1 MFIRAAKQ
9 WTKKRPQANAILRET
24 LSLLKADAFDPR
36 LKTHKL
42 KGNRVGYWACS
53 GGYDFRIIF
62 EFVRRGEEEIISLL
76 LVGTHDDVY

>member
-1 MFIRAAKQ
+1 MKKGAQAEAA
-9 WTKKRPQANAILRET
+9 LHET
-24 LSLLKADAFDPR
+24 LRLLEADVSDPR

-42 KGNRVGYWACS
+42 KGKWDGCWACS